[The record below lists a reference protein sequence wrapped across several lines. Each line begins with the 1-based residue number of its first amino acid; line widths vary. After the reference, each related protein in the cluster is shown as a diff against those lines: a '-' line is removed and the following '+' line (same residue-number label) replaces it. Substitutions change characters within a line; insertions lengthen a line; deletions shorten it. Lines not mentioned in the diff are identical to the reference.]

1 MGIGSS
7 FKKAV
12 KSVSK
17 TVKNVAKDPF
27 RAGTAMMTFGTSEL
41 VGVGEKIQQTTQ
53 GMSSEE
59 KQAIKDQEKQ
69 AQRAEDE
76 ARRQQ
81 NLQYQRAIESQ
92 RNSYL
97 GKSQTDYTGD
107 EDEESY
113 YRPLAQKRKKLLGF

>member
-1 MGIGSS
+1 MGIRSS
-7 FKKAV
+7 FKKAF
-12 KSVSK
+12 KSVGK
-17 TVKNVAKDPF
+17 AVKNVSSDPF

-41 VGVGEKIQQTTQ
+41 VGAGEKIQETTQ
-53 GMSSEE
+53 GMSAEQ

-69 AQRAEDE
+69 EQRAEAE

-81 NLQYQRAIESQ
+81 SFQYQRAIESQ

>member
-12 KSVSK
+12 KSVGK
-17 TVKNVAKDPF
+17 TVKNAAKDPF
-27 RAGTAMMTFGTSEL
+27 RAGAAMMTSGTSEL
-41 VGVGEKIQQTTQ
+41 VGAGEKIQQITQ
-53 GMSSEE
+53 GMSEEE

-69 AQRAEDE
+69 AQRAEAD
-76 ARRQQ
+76 ARKQQ

-92 RNSYL
+92 RNYYL

>member
-17 TVKNVAKDPF
+17 TVKNAAKDPF
-27 RAGTAMMTFGTSEL
+27 RAGAAMMTFGTSEL
-41 VGVGEKIQQTTQ
+41 VGAGEKIQQVTQ

-59 KQAIKDQEKQ
+59 KQA
-69 AQRAEDE
+69 QRAEAD
-76 ARRQQ
+76 ARKQQ

-92 RNSYL
+92 RNYYL